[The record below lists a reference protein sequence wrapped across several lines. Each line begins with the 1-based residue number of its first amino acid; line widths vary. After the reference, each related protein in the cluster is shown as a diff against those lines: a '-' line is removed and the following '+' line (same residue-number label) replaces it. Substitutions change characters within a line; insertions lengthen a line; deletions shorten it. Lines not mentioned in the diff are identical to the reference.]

1 MTTVYET
8 SEHYL
13 NSRSGEYAVHAQLN
27 GVRTYELSERSDD
40 IHIKSVS
47 ANSLLLA
54 LNQAD
59 AYQIR
64 FSGLVSSKTRVA
76 GDVMLVPAG
85 TGLRSTW
92 QVNGYCMRSF
102 ALEFTDELF
111 RNYVPELYSSRFAEG
126 QVLPATPRQRPELA
140 SILMLIRRELQGSG
154 ARGKLFLDSALRLL
168 AIEMAGSGWS
178 VPTAMPA
185 HGPQSDKRI
194 ARALDFIEENFSK
207 DISLHD
213 IATAAGCSLSL
224 LTCKFEGETG
234 KTPYSYVIDRRITYA
249 ESLLKTDPMSI
260 AQVALEAGFGD
271 QQHLTRV
278 MRARR
283 GQTPRMVRLGLGR

>member
-1 MTTVYET
+1 MATIYET
-8 SEHYL
+8 VDHYL
-13 NSRSGEYAVHAQLN
+13 SSKNCVSAVHARMN
-27 GVRTYELSERSDD
+27 GVRTYELAEQSDD

-47 ANSLLLA
+47 ANSVLLA

-64 FSGLVSSKTRVA
+64 FSGLTSAKPRSA

-85 TGLRSTW
+85 AGLRSQW
-92 QVNGYCMRSF
+92 QVNGYSMRSF
-102 ALEFTDELF
+102 ALEFSDDLF
-111 RNYVPELYSSRFAEG
+111 RNYIPELYTSRFSEG
-126 QVLPATPRQRPELA
+126 QVLPAIPAQRPELA
-140 SILMLIRRELQGSG
+140 SILMLIRRELQGVDG
-154 ARGKLFLDSALRLL
+154 RGKLFLDSALRLF
-168 AIEMAGSGWS
+168 AIEMANSGWS
-178 VPTAMPA
+178 VPTAMPP
-185 HGPQSDKRI
+185 HGPHSDKRI
-194 ARALDFIEENFSK
+194 ARALEFIEENFSK
-207 DISLHD
+207 DISLLD

-234 KTPYSYVIDRRITYA
+234 KTPYSYVIDRRIAYA
-249 ESLLKTDPMSI
+249 ESLLKSDTMSI